1 LNFNRDTVFRNNS
14 AELTGGGIITLESA
28 LIIICNTTFKQNSQ
42 AGGRINAWNSTKL
55 PLLTETT
62 QQKMGGGISTFCS
75 TLNFIGITTFRENPA
90 ILDGGIFARKSILGI
105 SGDNITGKSSGDYN
119 SFTSVFMDNSAL
131 IHGGA
136 VYTKDSVL
144 CFEGCYNFS
153 GNSAH
158 CYGGGIYSENST
170 LKFIGNT
177 SFSSNSGQLQGGGIY
192 GHIASIYFSGSSRFT
207 ANLLQGVRERVS
219 GRFIQLP
226 LS

>member
-1 LNFNRDTVFRNNS
+1 MVV
-14 AELTGGGIITLESA
+14 ELQQQRIITLESA

-42 AGGRINAWNSTKL
+42 AGGGINAWNSTKL

-62 QQKMGGGISTFCS
+62 EQKMGGGISTFCS

-119 SFTSVFMDNSAL
+119 SVFMDNSAL

-153 GNSAH
+153 VNSARY
-158 CYGGGIYSENST
+158 YGGGIYSENST

-192 GHIASIYFSGSSRFT
+192 GHIASIYFSGSSSFT